1 MPFTS
6 PILPVGR
13 RLWER
18 VKTWWNDRP
27 VNNGYGYPSPPLT
40 ITEGL
45 RQSLLLVIEWSSRHD
60 VDGSHN
66 QEHSKEV
73 LFWLIQILETTPE
86 ERRENST
93 MITAMHGA
101 ILHDVLDE
109 KYMCAVAIHKYRDLL
124 LVHLHRV
131 LPDPLDASFLLRVM
145 EGISYRKVVQKDGS
159 VRFPEWIP
167 EEGKWYNIYHW
178 IREAD
183 LLASYNIARM
193 VEYRTRDVPRDET
206 REVWQMVV
214 RDVMDLY
221 HRRIAR
227 LVERGL
233 FVHPEARKIAEPLA
247 YVASL
252 KATLLSSS
260 AITSEHYT
268 QQLDILRIVHHLR
281 WSFLRS
287 RVRKV
292 MTLDPVPSSV
302 DEDKTMDPPF
312 LSEVE

>member
-1 MPFTS
+1 
-6 PILPVGR
+6 
-13 RLWER
+13 
-18 VKTWWNDRP
+18 
-27 VNNGYGYPSPPLT
+27 
-40 ITEGL
+40 
-45 RQSLLLVIEWSSRHD
+45 LLLVIEWSSRHD